1 MAQTR
6 EPIPGGPAARP
17 RRRIG
22 LFLPYI
28 LLAAIVV
35 AWTAAWFFI
44 RGKAESEM
52 DGWLAREAQAGRQ
65 WTCADRSIT
74 GFPFRLELRCA
85 SLRFARSDSAFTLGP
100 ITVVVQVYDPRHAVL
115 EATGPFH
122 VEQGDL
128 TGDVT
133 WTALEASFHAA
144 SNGFSRASVVVDGPK
159 GRVLGADP
167 GPIDFAAQ
175 HLELHARPTPG
186 RFESEGAVDVSLRL
200 AKAAVPRLDAL
211 SGDTAP
217 ADIDLDTTLEQA
229 TVLRTGTV
237 ARELETW
244 RRAEGHL
251 DVTRLSVA
259 KGERRL
265 QAKGIVGL
273 DDAHRPEGRFDIRAA
288 GLEALVGQVMGQRFG
303 ADKGALIGNIVGQ
316 FLGGLRKREGN
327 AGEAQAAEDAGPNGL
342 KPLPTLRLTDGR
354 LMLGPFAVPN
364 VVLPALY

>member
-1 MAQTR
+1 MAQTP
-6 EPIPGGPAARP
+6 EPIPGGPLPRR

-28 LLAAIVV
+28 LLATVAV
-35 AWTAAWFFI
+35 AWATAWFFI

-52 DGWLAREAQAGRQ
+52 DAWLAREAQAGRQ

-85 SLRFARSDSAFTLGP
+85 SLRFARSDGSFTLGP
-100 ITVVVQVYDPRHAVL
+100 TTAVVQVYDPRHVVL
-115 EATGPFH
+115 EVDGPFH

-128 TGDVT
+128 TGNVT
-133 WTALEASFHAA
+133 WKSLEASFHAA
-144 SNGFSRASVVVDGPK
+144 SNGFSRASLVVDAPQGTVQSP
-159 GRVLGADP
+159 DP
-167 GPIDFAAQ
+167 GPVDFAAE

-186 RFESEGAVDVSLRL
+186 RFESDGAVDVSLRL

-211 SGDTAP
+211 AGSSDP
-217 ADIDLDTTLEQA
+217 ADIDLDTTIERA

-237 ARELETW
+237 ARELEKW
-244 RRAEGHL
+244 RQADGRL
-251 DVTRLSVA
+251 DVTRLSIA

-265 QAKGIVGL
+265 QAKGEVGL
-273 DDAHRPEGRFDIRAA
+273 DEAHRPEGRFDIRAI

-303 ADKGALIGNIVGQ
+303 SDKGALIGNLVGQ
-316 FLGGLRKREGN
+316 FLGGLRKREDVS
-327 AGEAQAAEDAGPNGL
+327 GEAQAASGANGL
-342 KPLPTLRLTDGR
+342 KPLPTLRLGDGR
-354 LMLGPFAVPN
+354 LMLGPLAVPN

>member
-1 MAQTR
+1 M
-6 EPIPGGPAARP
+6 
-17 RRRIG
+17 
-22 LFLPYI
+22 
-28 LLAAIVV
+28 
-35 AWTAAWFFI
+35 
-44 RGKAESEM
+44 
-52 DGWLAREAQAGRQ
+52 
-65 WTCADRSIT
+65 
-74 GFPFRLELRCA
+74 
-85 SLRFARSDSAFTLGP
+85 
-100 ITVVVQVYDPRHAVL
+100 
-115 EATGPFH
+115 
-122 VEQGDL
+122 
-128 TGDVT
+128 
-133 WTALEASFHAA
+133 
-144 SNGFSRASVVVDGPK
+144 
-159 GRVLGADP
+159 
-167 GPIDFAAQ
+167 
-175 HLELHARPTPG
+175 
-186 RFESEGAVDVSLRL
+186 
-200 AKAAVPRLDAL
+200 

-229 TVLRTGTV
+229 AVLRTGTV

-288 GLEALVGQVMGQRFG
+288 GLEALIGQVMGQRFG

>member
-1 MAQTR
+1 MAQTP
-6 EPIPGGPAARP
+6 EPIPGGPAPRP

-28 LLAAIVV
+28 LLAAIVL

-52 DGWLAREAQAGRQ
+52 DAWLAREAQAGRQ

-85 SLRFARSDSAFTLGP
+85 SVRFARSDSRFTLGP

-115 EATGPFH
+115 EAAGPFH

-128 TGDVT
+128 IGDVT
-133 WTALEASFHAA
+133 WTSLEASFHAA
-144 SNGFSRASVVVDGPK
+144 SNGFSRVSLVVDAPK
-159 GRVLGADP
+159 GSVQSPDP
-167 GPIDFAAQ
+167 GPVDFAAQ

-186 RFESEGAVDVSLRL
+186 RFESEGAIDVSLRL

-211 SGDTAP
+211 SGSADP
-217 ADIDLDTTLEQA
+217 ADIDLDTTIERA
-229 TVLRTGTV
+229 NVLRTGTV
-237 ARELETW
+237 ARELEKW
-244 RRAEGHL
+244 RQADGRL
-251 DVTRLSVA
+251 DVNRISIA

-265 QAKGIVGL
+265 QAKGAVGL
-273 DDAHRPEGRFDIRAA
+273 DGEHRPEGRFDIRAA

-303 ADKGALIGNIVGQ
+303 ADKGALIGSIVGQ
-316 FLGGLRKREGN
+316 FLGGLRKREDA
-327 AGEAQAAEDAGPNGL
+327 AGEARAADESGSNGL

-354 LMLGPFAVPN
+354 LMLGPFPVPN
-364 VVLPALY
+364 VVLPVLY

>member
-1 MAQTR
+1 MAQTP
-6 EPIPGGPAARP
+6 EPIPGGPAPRR

-28 LLAAIVV
+28 LLAALVV
-35 AWTAAWFFI
+35 AWTGAWFFI
-44 RGKAESEM
+44 RAKAESEM
-52 DGWLAREAQAGRQ
+52 DAWLAREAQAGRQ

-85 SLRFARSDSAFTLGP
+85 SVRFARSDGSFTLGP
-100 ITVVVQVYDPRHAVL
+100 TTAVVQVYDPRHVVL

-133 WTALEASFHAA
+133 WKALDASFHAT
-144 SNGFSRASVVVDGPK
+144 SDGFSRASLVVDDPTGKVLSADLGP
-159 GRVLGADP
+159 V
-167 GPIDFAAQ
+167 DFAAR

-186 RFESEGAVDVSLRL
+186 RFESDGAVDVSLRL

-211 SGDTAP
+211 AGSSDP
-217 ADIDLDTTLEQA
+217 ADIDLDTTIERA

-244 RRAEGHL
+244 RRADGRL
-251 DVTRLSVA
+251 DVTRLSIA

-265 QAKGIVGL
+265 QAKGEVGL
-273 DDAHRPEGRFDIRAA
+273 DEAHRPEGRFDIRAL

-303 ADKGALIGNIVGQ
+303 SDKGALIGNLVGQ
-316 FLGGLRKREGN
+316 FLGGLRKREDAG
-327 AGEAQAAEDAGPNGL
+327 GEAQAAGADGANGL
-342 KPLPTLRLTDGR
+342 KPLPTLRLGDGR
-354 LMLGPFAVPN
+354 LMLGPLAVPN